1 MSDAFF
7 RIHSGLPQE
16 GPGSAASTRR
26 ALSLAPDLAGLV
38 QVLDIACGP
47 GRQTL
52 TLADELPEAHIVAVD
67 AHLPFVEEVR
77 RRAVAAG
84 VADRVEAVVGDMAE
98 LGELAGLGPFDAV
111 WGEGAA
117 YVLGFQ
123 EALEQWR
130 PLLRPGGVMALTE
143 PVWLAPTVRQAVSD
157 FWTQAYPGM
166 QPVQVR
172 RAQILGAGYKRI
184 GDFTLPRED
193 WEAYYDPLR
202 ARLHDLGDD
211 PSVAGVVADH
221 ERELAVF
228 DGGGADTVGYQ
239 FFVMRPG

>member
-1 MSDAFF
+1 
-7 RIHSGLPQE
+7 
-16 GPGSAASTRR
+16 
-26 ALSLAPDLAGLV
+26 
-38 QVLDIACGP
+38 
-47 GRQTL
+47 
-52 TLADELPEAHIVAVD
+52 VAVD

-111 WGEGAA
+111 WCEGAA